1 MTILCIGVTTVVEF
15 PKALR
20 STFDRFIE
28 DLTKQATVSSIGLF
42 GSWSRYDAS
51 PTSDFDV
58 LVIDRRTFD
67 YEFHERVDYDG
78 VTMDITRIPIRWVSG
93 VVNPNVDH
101 MLHETI
107 VLYDPSGLLKRA
119 RDWVDANYRTRG
131 RIEVRTEEYL
141 TNSDTYLSRASAAL
155 ARDDFETAS
164 LFSDMS
170 LKPIGHVIME
180 IADLPIT
187 RSAFVWN
194 LRRACEKIDM
204 IGTYKVIINNARLAG
219 LEKADVLS
227 CLEIF
232 EGLWRRISRYMADNR
247 DVIEGLHD
255 RLRDEI
261 SYLTDPTMLK
271 GLLTRVRR
279 MIFESNFIEASNYMR
294 DWLLPL
300 IESYAWLISA
310 KQDSKLEYTSL
321 FKTIKLYEGSAG
333 IFESAA
339 DIFNV
344 KNIEE
349 KAVKNEIESARSVIT
364 YTRKKRREMIDTFIS

>member
-1 MTILCIGVTTVVEF
+1 VVEF
-15 PKALR
+15 PKALS
-20 STFDRFIE
+20 STFNRFIE

-51 PTSDFDV
+51 PDSDFDV

-78 VTMDITRIPIRWVSG
+78 ATMDITRIPIRWVSG
-93 VVNPNVDH
+93 VVNPDVDH

-119 RDWVDANYRTRG
+119 GDWVDANYRTRG

-232 EGLWRRISRYMADNR
+232 EELWRRISRYMSDNR

-255 RLRDEI
+255 RLKDEI

-271 GLLTRVRR
+271 GLLTRIRR

-333 IFESAA
+333 IFEGAA

-349 KAVKNEIESARSVIT
+349 QAVKNEIESARSVIS
-364 YTRKKRREMIDTFIS
+364 YTRKKRREMIDTFIK